1 MSASASSSSSSS
13 RESLVPSLSVLQ
25 LEATV
30 MQTRVEK
37 LTRENAELRASL
49 MQSSKG
55 SALRREQEAAVVE
68 KDRLL
73 KLVEQLKNEKTHLVE
88 TVLALSNEVDA
99 AQRPSE
105 EAGEERLRHLQA
117 EALVRS
123 TRQRLGRDVLQV
135 LEARGFAPDDPIV
148 RDIRAVISQ
157 EDAPSSSSSLLLLL
171 PTPLSG
177 KDDGVGKPPLAPYA
191 TPTVTMSSATSGV
204 SLEML
209 DQGSHRLDAES
220 LKANEALYR
229 PHKTPTAA
237 NGTLG
242 TGHDAPSS
250 PARGGLLSSTLSSR
264 SRSRNGSVKSRE
276 SRRKQTLER
285 DETESVIS
293 SVSTHRSGRSHRSA
307 TSLMKRPQKSQIT
320 AENLKLLN
328 QLNGDDGAPDTA
340 KARATAPT
348 PVTNSRKTEEAA
360 ASWWPRL
367 F

>member
-1 MSASASSSSSSS
+1 M
-13 RESLVPSLSVLQ
+13 PSLSVLQ

-123 TRQRLGRDVLQV
+123 TRQR
-135 LEARGFAPDDPIV
+135 FAADDPIV

-157 EDAPSSSSSLLLLL
+157 EDTPSSSSSLLLLL

-191 TPTVTMSSATSGV
+191 TPTVTISSATSGV

-307 TSLMKRPQKSQIT
+307 TSLMKRSQKSQIT